1 MKEKDFLLNVLS
13 NYEKFDKKVIMRIIF
28 ALLGLDSKHRAPLVS
43 TIKQLLLRAVGDRAD
58 GDEVSSSIIHI
69 LMYFVPL

>member
-28 ALLGLDSKHRAPLVS
+28 ALLGVDSKHRAPLAS

-58 GDEVSSSIIHI
+58 GDEVS
-69 LMYFVPL
+69 